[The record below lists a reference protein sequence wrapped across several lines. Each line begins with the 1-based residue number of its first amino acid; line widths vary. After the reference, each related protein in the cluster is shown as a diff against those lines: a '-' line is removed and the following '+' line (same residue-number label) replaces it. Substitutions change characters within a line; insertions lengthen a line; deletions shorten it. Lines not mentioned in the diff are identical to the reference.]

1 MPRFEC
7 FRELKFAFMMSKS
20 FFYGCKNER
29 KNNNNYFRSL
39 NFDHMIEDTA
49 VVCIKR
55 NADVENCAVHKV

>member
-7 FRELKFAFMMSKS
+7 FRELKFAFMMSKF

-29 KNNNNYFRSL
+29 KNNNDYFRSL

-49 VVCIKR
+49 IKR
-55 NADVENCAVHKV
+55 NADVENCEVHKV